1 MRPRAGTQRCR
12 RRAAVALV
20 CALTAGG
27 GPGRIEK
34 VWAEDAPLTV
44 TAVAEGVY
52 VHQGVHEESG
62 PGNLGAIANIGFVVG
77 RDAVA
82 VIDTGG
88 SAAVGR
94 RLRAA
99 IAAATPLPVRYV
111 INTHVHPDHI
121 LGNAAFRADAPEF
134 VGHRAL
140 PDALARRGPHYL
152 EAARRDIGEGAAS
165 TELVPPTATVAD
177 RRDIDLGGRVLTLQA
192 YPTAHTDNDL
202 TVLDTA
208 TGTLWTGDLLFVERV
223 PAIDGS
229 ARGWLAALDRL
240 AAVRAV
246 RVIPGHGPVTTDWP
260 GALADLRRYLT
271 TLVEDIRALQ
281 RRHATIEQAM
291 DQAGAAERGRWTLF
305 DAYHRRNVAA
315 TFTELEWE

>member
-1 MRPRAGTQRCR
+1 MEPRAGRRCGLR
-12 RRAAVALV
+12 HAAAAAL
-20 CALTAGG
+20 CALAAGASAEPAPAADE
-27 GPGRIEK
+27 GPL
-34 VWAEDAPLTV
+34 PV
-44 TAVAEGVY
+44 TAVADGVY
-52 VHQGVHEESG
+52 LHQGVHEESG

-99 IAAATPLPVRYV
+99 IAAATQLPVRYV

-121 LGNAAFRADAPEF
+121 LGNAAFRADSPEF
-134 VGHRAL
+134 VGHAAL
-140 PDALARRGPHYL
+140 PDAMARRGPHYL
-152 EAARRDIGEGAAS
+152 EAARRDLGDGAAG
-165 TELVPPTATVAD
+165 TGLVAPTATVAD

-192 YPTAHTDNDL
+192 WPTAHTDNDL
-202 TVLDTA
+202 TVFDAA
-208 TGTLWTGDLLFVERV
+208 TGTLWAGDLLFIERV
-223 PAIDGS
+223 PAVDGS
-229 ARGWLAALDRL
+229 AKGWLAVLDRL
-240 AAVRAV
+240 AAVPAA
-246 RVIPGHGPVTTDWP
+246 RVIPGHGPVATDWP
-260 GALADLRRYLT
+260 GALAGLRRYLT
-271 TLVEDIRALQ
+271 TLLDDVRALQ

-291 DQAGAAERGRWTLF
+291 DQAGRAEAGRWQLF